1 MKDFYIAD
9 AASFE
14 NQPIT
19 SFFCIAAISARDR
32 KGSGQYLAI
41 TLADKTGQFE
51 ARMWEDFAEA
61 LQTCP
66 TGSYVKGQG
75 QISKY
80 QGKFQITL
88 TKLRL
93 AAASEI
99 DTADFVPTTQ
109 YDIPTMAAELRSYVA
124 AFRNPHLRRLVLAF
138 LDDPTLGPAFIEA
151 PAAKRLHHAW
161 IGGLLEHVLHL
172 VRICLATA
180 PFYPEVDP
188 DLLVT
193 GAILHDI
200 GKVRELSWG
209 SSFDYTLEGQL
220 IGHISIAQGLLH
232 EKIAQLNAEAASA
245 SQDLSSRPESA
256 FFADVA
262 ERPAAPPPPL
272 DPSATEPFPQNLRL
286 LIEHMILSHHG
297 KLEFGSPKLPMTPE
311 AMLLSALDDLEAK
324 FQALRNEFANAAA
337 AGRPASEPTEWVRSM
352 DRPLFNSQAWLDKG
366 AGTRQ
371 VQPASQKVQ
380 LDSKEAQHQAK
391 STPAAEVVHKVHD
404 APLSATAT
412 AQLNEPLL
420 PLGDAITPQEIRSSD
435 FLVKP
440 RMWKFPKGHIGASV
454 GTAKWRRAIL
464 ERVTA
469 EVTSGRFVESVHFR
483 QRMAERQ
490 FDKSDLQECLTTGT
504 IDNNPK
510 NDPERYSDVEV
521 EYVIFIVEGKSKE
534 NTPMKVLFGLRDDYD
549 PLFITVYAPK
559 SAGGVKVR
567 RGIMWDAD

>member
-19 SFFCIAAISARDR
+19 SFFCIASISARDR
-32 KGSGQYLAI
+32 KGSGQYLAL

-51 ARMWEDFAEA
+51 ARMWDDFADA
-61 LQTCP
+61 LKTCT
-66 TGSYVKGQG
+66 TGSYVKAQG

-232 EKIAQLNAEAASA
+232 EKIAQLNAEAAVREAGISSGLQSTESGSA
-245 SQDLSSRPESA
+245 EQGALAPEA
-256 FFADVA
+256 F
-262 ERPAAPPPPL
+262 PP
-272 DPSATEPFPQNLRL
+272 QLRL

-324 FQALRNEFANAAA
+324 FQALRNEFANAQS
-337 AGRPASEPTEWVRSM
+337 AGRSPSEPTEWVRSM
-352 DRPLFNSQAWLDKG
+352 DRPLFNSQTWLQS
-366 AGTRQ
+366 T
-371 VQPASQKVQ
+371 QP
-380 LDSKEAQHQAK
+380 
-391 STPAAEVVHKVHD
+391 
-404 APLSATAT
+404 
-412 AQLNEPLL
+412 
-420 PLGDAITPQEIRSSD
+420 
-435 FLVKP
+435 KP
-440 RMWKFPKGHIGASV
+440 TK
-454 GTAKWRRAIL
+454 
-464 ERVTA
+464 
-469 EVTSGRFVESVHFR
+469 
-483 QRMAERQ
+483 
-490 FDKSDLQECLTTGT
+490 D
-504 IDNNPK
+504 
-510 NDPERYSDVEV
+510 
-521 EYVIFIVEGKSKE
+521 
-534 NTPMKVLFGLRDDYD
+534 
-549 PLFITVYAPK
+549 
-559 SAGGVKVR
+559 
-567 RGIMWDAD
+567 